1 MNKIPLVVDLDGT
14 LINTDM
20 LHESAI
26 AAFRQNPF
34 VVFKILLWLTRGKAY
49 LKASLAK
56 LITINAETLPYN
68 QVFLTWLKLKKDEG
82 RYIVLST
89 ASHSSYANAI
99 SKHLGVFDE
108 VISTEANINLAGK
121 HKSDALVTKYGK
133 QAFDYAGNSHADLH
147 VWENARNA
155 VVVNASSGLIK
166 KTQAKYHV
174 ERVFDKKKLSFKSI
188 RQMFRFHQWLKN
200 ALLFVPMLA
209 AHQLTDYNTWVS
221 LGIAFVSFSLC
232 ASAVYI
238 GNDLLDLS
246 SDRLHPRKSS
256 RPFASGDV
264 PIVVGAILI
273 PILLTISGVLASYL
287 NPDFMFWLAL
297 YFILTCAYSLYIK
310 RVVLIDCMTLA
321 VLYTIRI
328 IAGAAAAVMSLSLW
342 LLAFSIFIFFSLAF
356 VKRYAEL
363 KAHTLKERDL
373 VHGRGYFTS
382 DAQLVQILGIASGHS
397 ALVILAL
404 YLNSEAVLSLYSN
417 PKVIWAAIPIM
428 LFWISWVWIKAHR
441 NEMNDDPLVF
451 AVKDPTSLLAGLML
465 ALVLYVGA
473 VGLPWLK

>member
-1 MNKIPLVVDLDGT
+1 MNKIPLVIDLDGT

-20 LHESAI
+20 LHESAM
-26 AAFRQNPF
+26 AAFRQNPL
-34 VVFKILLWLTRGKAY
+34 VVFKILFWLTRGKAY

-56 LITINAETLPYN
+56 LTTINAETLPYN
-68 QVFLTWLKLKKDEG
+68 QVFLSWLQLKKDEG

-89 ASHSSYANAI
+89 ASHSNYANAI

-108 VISTEANINLAGK
+108 VMSTDGIINLAGK
-121 HKSDALVTKYGK
+121 HKSEALVTKYGK
-133 QAFDYAGNSHADLH
+133 QAFDYAGNSNADLH
-147 VWENARNA
+147 VWKNSRNA
-155 VVVNASSGLIK
+155 IVVNASSSLVK
-166 KTQAKYHV
+166 KTQANFQV
-174 ERVFDKKKLSFKSI
+174 EKIFNKKKLTLKSI

-200 ALLFVPMLA
+200 ALLFVPVLA
-209 AHQLTDYNTWVS
+209 AHQLTDSGTWIS
-221 LGIAFVSFSLC
+221 LAIAFVSFSLC

-238 GNDLLDLS
+238 ANDLLDLN

-264 PIVVGAILI
+264 SIVVGVILI
-273 PILLTISGVLASYL
+273 PILLAISGFLASYL
-287 NPDFMFWLAL
+287 NPDFMVWLAL
-297 YFILTCAYSLYIK
+297 YFVLTCAYSLYIK
-310 RVVLIDCMTLA
+310 KIVLIDCMTLA

-363 KAHTLKERDL
+363 NAHVLKEQDL
-373 VHGRGYFTS
+373 VHGRGYYTS
-382 DAQLVQILGIASGHS
+382 DASLIQILGIASGYS

-404 YLNSEAVLSLYSN
+404 YLNSEAVLSLYKN

-451 AVKDPTSLLAGLML
+451 AVKDKTSLFAGLML
-465 ALVLYVGA
+465 VLVLYVGA
-473 VGLPWLK
+473 VGLPW